1 MIFDHYVRF
10 LNPMLERV
18 DEKIQEARP
27 GVDIATISPE
37 EKGIYVLRMWVA
49 PYFQQFLIP
58 HMNQKLE
65 AHDQLKKYS
74 STDMAGFFWVF
85 LICSVYRVT
94 PGALYQDDRLDSSA
108 PRLKNSKTAN
118 ISFPLM

>member
-65 AHDQLKKYS
+65 AHDQLKKIQQHGHGWLLLGVPDLLGVQGY
-74 STDMAGFFWVF
+74 
-85 LICSVYRVT
+85 
-94 PGALYQDDRLDSSA
+94 
-108 PRLKNSKTAN
+108 PRG
-118 ISFPLM
+118 IIPR